1 MFGTRASL
9 LTSWSLVQKRL
20 RQPPERPCQPHAG
33 EDGTGLVGR
42 WPPEIGLE
50 PVAVPLPR
58 QLPRL
63 WDRHQRA
70 PRHAS
75 IGAPA
80 IDVLLRP
87 EEQDVRSG
95 VRDIVPE
102 MCGGDEQVDDAVA
115 VRAAVLDTA
124 RDRFT

>member
-1 MFGTRASL
+1 MGTRASL
-9 LTSWSLVQKRL
+9 LTSSPFVQERL
-20 RQPPERPCQPHAG
+20 RQAPERPGQAHAR
-33 EDGTGLVGR
+33 EDRVR
-42 WPPEIGLE
+42 FVNRRAAEIGLE
-50 PVAVPLPR
+50 PVAVPLLR

-63 WDRHQRA
+63 GDRHQRT

-80 IDVLLRP
+80 IDVLFRP

-102 MCGGDEQVDDAVA
+102 MRGGDEQVDDAVA
-115 VRAAVLDTA
+115 VGAAVLDA
-124 RDRFT
+124 AWDRLT